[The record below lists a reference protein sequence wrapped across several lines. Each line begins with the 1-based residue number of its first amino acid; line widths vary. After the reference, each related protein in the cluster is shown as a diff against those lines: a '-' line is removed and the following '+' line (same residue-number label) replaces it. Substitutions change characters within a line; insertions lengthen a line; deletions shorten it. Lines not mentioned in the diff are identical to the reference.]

1 MDDRDLEAFLRARGV
16 QAELLRLPEPTPT
29 VEAAARVLGV
39 PVERIAKSVLFLV
52 EGPDGGETPAVIVV
66 ANGAHRVDYRRVAG
80 SLGISRRR
88 LKLAGPAQVLAL
100 TGYAVGAVPPLGYPR
115 PLRTLIDA
123 RVLAQP
129 EVYAGG
135 GALDAMLRITP
146 AELLRV
152 TPAEIADVAG
162 PRPAAA
168 QA

>member
-16 QAELLRLPEPTPT
+16 QAELLRLPEHTPT

-39 PVERIAKSVLFLV
+39 PVERIAKSILFV
-52 EGPDGGETPAVIVV
+52 VDGPGGGAPAVMVV
-66 ANGAHRVDYRRVAG
+66 ANGAHRVDYRRIAG
-80 SLGISRRR
+80 CLGVSRRR
-88 LKLAGPAQVLAL
+88 LKLAGPAEVLAL